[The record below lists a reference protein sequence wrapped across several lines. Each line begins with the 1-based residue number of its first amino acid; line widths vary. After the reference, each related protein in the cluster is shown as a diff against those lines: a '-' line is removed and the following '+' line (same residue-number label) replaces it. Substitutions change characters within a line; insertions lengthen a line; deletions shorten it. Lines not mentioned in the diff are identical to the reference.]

1 MSASLLDRLS
11 KRITI
16 AAIALAIPLHLYV
29 DPATGWTLRG
39 IAALAFG
46 AGLVCARRWPS
57 LTPGVAT
64 AVAAVLPVF
73 LATLVHVAALNVF
86 YTVILAGLFGSLLP
100 QISLGGWTLP
110 AWWRVLLGTWALTIS
125 LAFPVMI
132 VREAGLRLGT
142 LRDTGALDSWAL
154 LTTPQVES
162 WILSVVITQLVALL
176 WLDWLYRPGS
186 RIRDPGSELG
196 SESNPESP
204 IPNPVHGLWLG
215 ATLASLVAIYQGTV
229 NMAFLNAGPWIG
241 LRRAAGTLLDANAYG
256 AIAALAGPLAF
267 VSIPYLRPRHPRQL
281 QAAALAINWAGAWM
295 SGSRTGLLC
304 GAFGTLLLVFELLR
318 GSARDESASRDTS
331 SLLAGIAVVVLLFI
345 VGAGAIGPLQRI
357 IEARS
362 GSSMRE
368 LWTRGGYGTV
378 ATRMVRDYPLTG
390 VGIGSFNWM
399 APDYWRTLA
408 NDRLPF
414 DNAQN
419 WWRHQVAELGLVAS
433 LPVILWSFLIAWLV
447 LTRPTPVERRLETQ
461 TLRGLLIG
469 IGAASLLG
477 MPTQNPIVLLMFFSC
492 VARFEMLTRPFE
504 GRPEGRPLRGGGEG
518 NRAGDEGR
526 RGGPSGPPAAAWI
539 AGFLVALGYAGGHL
553 ALARGPLK
561 PLVRAARTNRDYIT
575 GTYPSERLPQG
586 QFRWTQR
593 HASFALAARSRH
605 LVIRYHVAHPDVDTH
620 PVQLRITTACQTLV
634 DELRTD
640 SAINAGAFE
649 LPEGEDR
656 VVFETDVSRTWKP
669 SDTGESD
676 TRTLGAAIEADFI
689 GTPDVVTSQD
699 RWIPLKRCGPV

>member
-16 AAIALAIPLHLYV
+16 AAIALAIPLHVYV

-39 IAALAFG
+39 LAALAFV
-46 AGLVCARRWPS
+46 AGFVCARRWPS

-64 AVAAVLPVF
+64 AAAAVLPVL
-73 LATLVHVAALNVF
+73 LAALVHVAALNVF
-86 YTVILAGLFGSLLP
+86 STVILAGLFGSLLP
-100 QISLGGWTLP
+100 QISLDRWTLP
-110 AWWRVLLGTWALTIS
+110 AWWPVLLGTWALTIS

-162 WILSVVITQLVALL
+162 WILYVVITQLVAVV
-176 WLDWLYRPGS
+176 WLDWLYGWGS
-186 RIRDPGSELG
+186 GIRDQGSKTLNVEHLDPRSPIRDPCPL
-196 SESNPESP
+196 
-204 IPNPVHGLWLG
+204 PVHGLWLG
-215 ATLASLVAIYQGTV
+215 PTLASLVAIYQGTV

-267 VSIPYLRPRHPRQL
+267 VSIPYLRLRHPRQL
-281 QAAALAINWAGAWM
+281 QATALAVNWAGAWM

-304 GAFGTLLLVFELLR
+304 GAFGTLLLVYELLR
-318 GSARDESASRDTS
+318 GTARDESASRDTS

-362 GSSMRE
+362 GSSVRE

-390 VGIGSFNWM
+390 VGIGTFNWM
-399 APDYWRTLA
+399 APDYWRTIA

-447 LTRPTPVERRLETQ
+447 FTRPTPVERRLETQ
-461 TLRGLLIG
+461 TLRGLLVG
-469 IGAASLLG
+469 IAAASLFG
-477 MPTQNPIVLLMFFSC
+477 MPTQNPIVLLMFFYC
-492 VARFEMLTRPFE
+492 VARFEMITNPRTSNP
-504 GRPEGRPLRGGGEG
+504 RIPNPESRI
-518 NRAGDEGR
+518 
-526 RGGPSGPPAAAWI
+526 PAAAWL
-539 AGFLVALGYAGGHL
+539 AGFIIAIAYAGGHL
-553 ALARGPLK
+553 ALARGPLN

-586 QFRWTQR
+586 QFRWTRR

-605 LVIRYHVAHPDVDTH
+605 LVLRYHVGHPDVDTN
-620 PVQLRITTACQTLV
+620 PVKLRITTTCQTLV

-640 SAINAGAFE
+640 SAINAQAFE
-649 LPEGEDR
+649 LPEGENR
-656 VVFETDVSRTWKP
+656 VVFDIDVSRTWKP

-689 GTPDVVTSQD
+689 GTPDVVASQD

>member
-16 AAIALAIPLHLYV
+16 AAIAIAIPLHVYV

-39 IAALAFG
+39 IAAVAFA
-46 AGLVCARRWPS
+46 AGFVCARRWPS
-57 LTPGVAT
+57 LTSGIAT
-64 AVAAVLPVF
+64 AAAALLPVF
-73 LATLVHVAALNVF
+73 LAALLHVAALNVF
-86 YTVILAGLFGSLLP
+86 YTVSLAGLFGSLLP
-100 QISLGGWTLP
+100 QISLDGWKLP
-110 AWWRVLLGTWALTIS
+110 RWWRVLLGTWALTIS

-132 VREAGLRLGT
+132 VREAGLRLDT

-154 LTTPQVES
+154 LTTPQVVS
-162 WILSVVITQLVALL
+162 WILYVVITQLVALL
-176 WLDWLYRPGS
+176 WLDWLYLPGAGN
-186 RIRDPGSELG
+186 RDPGSDA
-196 SESNPESP
+196 NPESRV
-204 IPNPVHGLWLG
+204 PNSAHGLWLA

-256 AIAALAGPLAF
+256 AIAALAGPIAF
-267 VSIPYLRPRHPRQL
+267 VSIPYLRLRHPRQL

-304 GAFGTLLLVFELLR
+304 GAFGTLLLVYELLR
-318 GSARDESASRDTS
+318 GSARNESASRDTS

-345 VGAGAIGPLQRI
+345 VGAGAIGPVQRI
-357 IEARS
+357 IEARG
-362 GSSMRE
+362 GSSVRE

-378 ATRMVRDYPLTG
+378 ATQMVRDYPLTG

-433 LPVILWSFLIAWLV
+433 LPVILWSLLIAWLV
-447 LTRPTPVERRLETQ
+447 FTRPTPVERRVETQ

-477 MPTQNPIVLLMFFSC
+477 MPTQNPIVLLMLFFC
-492 VARFEMLTRPFE
+492 VARFEMLTRPVE
-504 GRPEGRPLRGGGEG
+504 GRPEGRPLR
-518 NRAGDEGR
+518 AGDEGL
-526 RGGPSGPPAAAWI
+526 RGGPSGPPAAAWL
-539 AGFLVALGYAGGHL
+539 AGFIIAIAYAGGHL
-553 ALARGPLK
+553 ALAQGPLK
-561 PLVRAARTNRDYIT
+561 PPVRAARTNRDYIT

-605 LVIRYHVAHPDVDTH
+605 LVIRYHVAHPDVGTD
-620 PVQLRITTACQTLV
+620 PVKLRITTACQTLV
-634 DELRTD
+634 DEFRTD
-640 SAINAGAFE
+640 SAINAQAFE
-649 LPEGEDR
+649 LPEGEER
-656 VVFETDVSRTWKP
+656 VIFETDVSRTWKP
-669 SDTGESD
+669 SDAGESD
-676 TRTLGAAIEADFI
+676 TRTLGAAIEADFV

-699 RWIPLKRCGPV
+699 HWIPLKRCGPV

>member
-16 AAIALAIPLHLYV
+16 AAIAIAIPLHVYV

-39 IAALAFG
+39 IAALAFV
-46 AGLVCARRWPS
+46 AGFVCARRWPS
-57 LTPGVAT
+57 LTPGVA
-64 AVAAVLPVF
+64 AAAAAVLPVF
-73 LATLVHVAALNVF
+73 LAALLHVAALNVF

-100 QISLGGWTLP
+100 QISLDSWTLP
-110 AWWRVLLGTWALTIS
+110 PWWRVLLGTWALTIS

-162 WILSVVITQLVALL
+162 WILYVVITQLVALL
-176 WLDWLYRPGS
+176 WLDWLYLPGS
-186 RIRDPGSELG
+186 GIRDPGSDA
-196 SESNPESP
+196 NPESR
-204 IPNPVHGLWLG
+204 IPNPAHGLWLG
-215 ATLASLVAIYQGTV
+215 ATFASLVAIYQGTV

-256 AIAALAGPLAF
+256 AIAALAGPIAF
-267 VSIPYLRPRHPRQL
+267 VSIPYLRLRHPRQL

-304 GAFGTLLLVFELLR
+304 GAVGTLLLVYELLR
-318 GSARDESASRDTS
+318 GGARDESASRDTS

-345 VGAGAIGPLQRI
+345 VGAGAIGPVQRI
-357 IEARS
+357 IEARG
-362 GSSMRE
+362 GSSVRE

-419 WWRHQVAELGLVAS
+419 WWRHQLAELGLVAS
-433 LPVILWSFLIAWLV
+433 LPVIVWSFLIAWLV
-447 LTRPTPVERRLETQ
+447 FTRPTPAERRVETQ

-492 VARFEMLTRPFE
+492 VARFEMLTNPRTSNPRIPNP
-504 GRPEGRPLRGGGEG
+504 GSRI
-518 NRAGDEGR
+518 
-526 RGGPSGPPAAAWI
+526 PAAAWL
-539 AGFLVALGYAGGHL
+539 AGFIVAIAYAGGHL
-553 ALARGPLK
+553 ALAQGPLE
-561 PLVRAARTNRDYIT
+561 PSVRAARTNRDYIT
-575 GTYPSERLPQG
+575 GTYLSERLPQG

-605 LVIRYHVAHPDVDTH
+605 LVIRYHVAHPDVGTD
-620 PVQLRITTACQTLV
+620 PVKLRITTACQTLV
-634 DELRTD
+634 DEFRTD
-640 SAINAGAFE
+640 SAINAQAFE

-676 TRTLGAAIEADFI
+676 TRTLGAAIEADFV

-699 RWIPLKRCGPV
+699 HWIPLKRCSPV